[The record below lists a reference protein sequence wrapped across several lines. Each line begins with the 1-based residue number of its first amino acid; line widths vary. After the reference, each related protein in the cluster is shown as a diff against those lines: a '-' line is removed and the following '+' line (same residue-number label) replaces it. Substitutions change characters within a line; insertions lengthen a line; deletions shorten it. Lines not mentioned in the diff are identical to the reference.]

1 MYRFLFSPRWLGF
14 HLLVIVGIV
23 TMVNLGFWQLR
34 RLDERKA
41 FNAQVS
47 ERIADPPAP
56 LDDVLTA
63 GADPDSVEWRSVT
76 ARGTYLPD
84 EQFLV
89 VNRSQDGIGG
99 TMVVTPMQ
107 LADGRVLLVERGFMP
122 GTTASRRPRRPA
134 RSTSSVGCARR
145 RSVAPDSSATPRRA
159 SCRRRSALDIA
170 RLAPQLPGP
179 PVPMFIELTASRP
192 AEPTPFPAPV
202 TLPELTDGPH
212 LSYAVQWFTFS
223 VAVVV
228 GWVLAVRKSLK
239 DQAPRRVHHQPPPQ
253 RPRQSPQHRRHRP
266 GDLARRGV
274 DAQVR
279 RPHVDRQ
286 VEEGVEER
294 RQLVLVEAQQHL
306 EPVGVQPARPAQVA
320 RPDGVV
326 DQAGIGARRR
336 RDTARAMA
344 VATARCGAQ
353 RGGDGVPGGGMG
365 VAGGGAEPGHRTPP
379 RAATTR
385 RRRS

>member
-76 ARGTYLPD
+76 ARGTYLPA

-122 GTTASRRPRRPA
+122 GTTPPPAAPSGTVDVVGRLRPSEERRTGQLSDPKEGELKEAQR
-134 RSTSSVGCARR
+134 V
-145 RSVAPDSSATPRRA
+145 
-159 SCRRRSALDIA
+159 DIA
-170 RLAPQLPGP
+170 RLAAAALGPAGADVHRAHRLAPGRADA
-179 PVPMFIELTASRP
+179 VPGAGHAARADRRT
-192 AEPTPFPAPV
+192 APV
-202 TLPELTDGPH
+202 
-212 LSYAVQWFTFS
+212 VRR
-223 VAVVV
+223 AVVHVLGGRRRRV
-228 GWVLAVRKSLK
+228 GVGRAQVAQ
-239 DQAPRRVHHQPPPQ
+239 DQAPRGSTTNR
-253 RPRQSPQHRRHRP
+253 RRH
-266 GDLARRGV
+266 ARGS
-274 DAQVR
+274 
-279 RPHVDRQ
+279 
-286 VEEGVEER
+286 
-294 RQLVLVEAQQHL
+294 
-306 EPVGVQPARPAQVA
+306 
-320 RPDGVV
+320 
-326 DQAGIGARRR
+326 
-336 RDTARAMA
+336 
-344 VATARCGAQ
+344 
-353 RGGDGVPGGGMG
+353 
-365 VAGGGAEPGHRTPP
+365 
-379 RAATTR
+379 
-385 RRRS
+385 RRSTAVIVRVTSRGEASMRRYGAHTSTGRSKKASKNVASSS

>member
-23 TMVNLGFWQLR
+23 TMINLGFWQLR

-56 LDDVLTA
+56 LDDVLQT
-63 GADPDSVEWRSVT
+63 GTDPDSVEWRSVT
-76 ARGTYLPD
+76 ARGTYVPA

-99 TMVVTPMQ
+99 TMVVTPLQ
-107 LADGRVLLVERGFMP
+107 LADGRLLLVERGFMP
-122 GTTASRRPRRPA
+122 GTTPPPAAPAGTVDVAGRLRPSEERRTGQLSDPKEGELQEAQR
-134 RSTSSVGCARR
+134 
-145 RSVAPDSSATPRRA
+145 
-159 SCRRRSALDIA
+159 LDID
-170 RLAPQLPGP
+170 RLAPQLDGQ

-202 TLPELTDGPH
+202 TLPELTNGPH

-239 DQAPRRVHHQPPPQ
+239 
-253 RPRQSPQHRRHRP
+253 
-266 GDLARRGV
+266 
-274 DAQVR
+274 
-279 RPHVDRQ
+279 
-286 VEEGVEER
+286 
-294 RQLVLVEAQQHL
+294 
-306 EPVGVQPARPAQVA
+306 
-320 RPDGVV
+320 
-326 DQAGIGARRR
+326 
-336 RDTARAMA
+336 
-344 VATARCGAQ
+344 
-353 RGGDGVPGGGMG
+353 
-365 VAGGGAEPGHRTPP
+365 
-379 RAATTR
+379 TR
-385 RRRS
+385 RRGGPPPAAVAAPEAVAAAPPSSSG